1 MWFHFKIHSQ
11 DLPQLPYLMAQK
23 IVTGDSYEAGLGHP

>member
-11 DLPQLPYLMAQK
+11 DLPLFPYLMAQK
-23 IVTGDSYEAGLGHP
+23 IVIEDSYEAGLGHP